1 MPNGGEGIMTSAL
14 REVPMPDPS
23 RPGRENYRTKA
34 RRFLI
39 EGRVLL
45 NEVTRA
51 GKVDAVVRGES
62 GLYQVTCTEQGYWS
76 CPCYAKG
83 RCSHVEAV
91 SLVVT
96 R

>member
-1 MPNGGEGIMTSAL
+1 MSSAL
-14 REVPMPDPS
+14 KEVPMPDPT
-23 RPGRENYRTKA
+23 RHGRENYRTKA

-39 EGRVLL
+39 EGRVVLH
-45 NEVTRA
+45 EVTRQGSVSA
-51 GKVDAVVRGES
+51 TVRGES
-62 GLYQVTCTEQGYWS
+62 DFYKVTCTPQGYWS

-91 SLVVT
+91 SLVVQ